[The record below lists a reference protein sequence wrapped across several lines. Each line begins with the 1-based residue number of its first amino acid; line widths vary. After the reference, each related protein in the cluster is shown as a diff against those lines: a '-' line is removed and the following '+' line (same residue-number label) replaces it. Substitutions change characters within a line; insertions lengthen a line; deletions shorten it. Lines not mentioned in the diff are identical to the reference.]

1 MIQPVSEDKN
11 VEDATQQL
19 IYWRELAERSERLAA
34 VGELAGTTAHEFNN
48 LLMTILNYA
57 KLGLRHRDEAT
68 RDKALQKI
76 YDASQ
81 RAARVTQSVMGMA
94 RNRTGGLEPTQLQP
108 VIEDALLLLERE
120 MKSFRVQ
127 VETRFEPV
135 PDVLAAGN
143 DIQRLLLNLLIN
155 ARQAMPDG
163 GRITLQLKPEAAR
176 RNVLLV
182 VRDEGHGMAPEVM
195 QRIFEPLFSTKSG
208 PDQSGKGG
216 CGLGLSTC
224 QRIVD
229 AHRGT
234 IRVRSSLGK
243 GTEFTI
249 RLPVAEQ

>member
-1 MIQPVSEDKN
+1 MIQPVPEDRN

-19 IYWRELAERSERLAA
+19 AYWRELAERSERLAA

-57 KLGLRHRDEAT
+57 KLGLRHRDDAT

-127 VETRFEPV
+127 VETCFEPV
-135 PDVLAAGN
+135 PNVLAAGN

-163 GRITLQLKPEAAR
+163 GRITIQLKEDAAR
-176 RNVLLV
+176 QHVLLV
-182 VRDEGHGMAPEVM
+182 VRDEGQGMTPEVM

-224 QRIVD
+224 QRIVEV
-229 AHRGT
+229 HRGT
-234 IRVRSSLGK
+234 IRVRSTPGR

-249 RLPVAEQ
+249 RLPVAQA